1 MKLLLA
7 LFIAIVVFCFIGAI
21 CLLVLAL
28 DDLYHDFKNYKE
40 DKGIDKLIEF
50 PHWKDKYSTHI
61 KERKRWANFRRKFDD
76 F

>member
-7 LFIAIVVFCFIGAI
+7 LFIAIVVLCFIGAI
-21 CLLVLAL
+21 GLLVLVL
-28 DDLYHDFKNYKE
+28 DDLYNDFKEYKKE
-40 DKGIDKLIEF
+40 KGIDKLIEL
-50 PHWKDKYSTHI
+50 PHWKDRYSMHI